1 MSRWSSAAIAFVF
14 AVLAP
19 LSTVAQTDLIVEKK
33 VFALP
38 SYTTAAGANI
48 KDVKIGWEAAGTL
61 NADKSNAVLITHFFT
76 GTSHAFGKYAVSD
89 KATGYWDYLIGP
101 GKAIDTDKYY
111 VISSDTLVNLNV
123 SAPNV
128 TTTGPASI
136 DPDTGKPYGMSFPV
150 VAIKD
155 FVNVQKALI
164 ESLGIKKLH
173 AVVGASMGGLQAYE
187 WAASYPDMVGRIVP
201 VISTPS
207 GSAFLIGWLDAWA
220 QPIRL
225 DPKWNGG
232 DYYGK
237 DAPVEGLKASL
248 KLITLQAQSW
258 EWADKAFGVA
268 PAEDGKDPAK
278 AFANRFKIEVTLDTI
293 AAARAATSD
302 ANSLLYLVKA
312 NQLASADPSKI
323 KVPVLALYSPNDLI
337 FFAPQV
343 EAELKKVSAAGA
355 SVESA
360 QLPGPNGHLNG
371 VVAVAQ
377 AGDKIKA
384 FLAK

>member
-1 MSRWSSAAIAFVF
+1 M
-14 AVLAP
+14 
-19 LSTVAQTDLIVEKK
+19 
-33 VFALP
+33 
-38 SYTTAAGANI
+38 
-48 KDVKIGWEAAGTL
+48 
-61 NADKSNAVLITHFFT
+61 
-76 GTSHAFGKYAVSD
+76 
-89 KATGYWDYLIGP
+89 
-101 GKAIDTDKYY
+101 IDTDKYY

-123 SAPNV
+123 NAPNV

-136 DPDTGKPYGMSFPV
+136 NPDTGKPYGMSFPV
-150 VAIKD
+150 VSIKD
-155 FVNVQKALI
+155 FVNVQKALV

-187 WAASYPDMVGRIVP
+187 WAASYPEMVGRIVP
-201 VISTPS
+201 MISTPS

-258 EWADKAFGVA
+258 EWAEKAFGAA
-268 PAEDGKDPAK
+268 PAEEGKDPAK
-278 AFANRFKIEVTLDTI
+278 AMANRFKIEATLDTI

-312 NQLASADPSKI
+312 NQLASADPTKI
-323 KVPVLALYSPNDLI
+323 KVPVLALYAPNDLI
-337 FFAPQV
+337 FFPGQV
-343 EAELKKVSAAGA
+343 EAELKKISAGGTN
-355 SVESA
+355 VESGA
-360 QLPGPNGHLNG
+360 
-371 VVAVAQ
+371 ASRART
-377 AGDKIKA
+377 ATSTA
-384 FLAK
+384 